1 MAARKP
7 LVIVN
12 GRIRQIAA
20 GDTLDASVSEVDVV
34 TKTNENAGALVI
46 GTPVYT
52 SGSGEVD
59 KAQADSYATSEIL
72 GLVKDASIPT
82 TQPGMI
88 QTDGVLVASTA
99 QWDAVTGQTGGL
111 TVGVVYFLSP
121 TTAGMLTAT
130 APSAVGQ
137 LVARVGKALSET
149 ELEITIE
156 QPVEL

>member
-12 GRIRQIAA
+12 GRIRQISA

-52 SGSGEVD
+52 SGSGQVD
-59 KAQADSYATSEIL
+59 EAQANTYATAEVL
-72 GLVKDASIPT
+72 GLVKDASIAAAT
-82 TQPGMI
+82 PGMI

-99 QWDAVTGQTGGL
+99 QWDAVTGQVGGL

-121 TTAGMLTAT
+121 TTAGMLTVT
-130 APSAVGQ
+130 APSAVGE
-137 LVARVGKALSET
+137 LVARIGKALSET